1 MVRYLLSQPYDI
13 VRKDFAC
20 KLKIDLYNADIERN
34 GERKMEMIV
43 GQVAKV
49 EYATGEKFIGEIVK
63 VRTMPEQIEVFGVGP
78 TGVLQNRVL
87 FTVHDETVGYRSL
100 YLDKCARIEVLSLQT
115 L

>member
-1 MVRYLLSQPYDI
+1 
-13 VRKDFAC
+13 
-20 KLKIDLYNADIERN
+20 
-34 GERKMEMIV
+34 MEMIV

-87 FTVHDETVGYRSL
+87 FTVHDENVGYRSL
-100 YLDKCARIEVLSLQT
+100 YVDKCARIETLTLQT